1 MENSIVFK
9 TNFPKNFG
17 LIRNGQDT
25 VLDEKKK
32 KDLNLYVLS

>member
-9 TNFPKNFG
+9 INFPNNFG

-25 VLDEKKK
+25 VLDEKKRRI
-32 KDLNLYVLS
+32 